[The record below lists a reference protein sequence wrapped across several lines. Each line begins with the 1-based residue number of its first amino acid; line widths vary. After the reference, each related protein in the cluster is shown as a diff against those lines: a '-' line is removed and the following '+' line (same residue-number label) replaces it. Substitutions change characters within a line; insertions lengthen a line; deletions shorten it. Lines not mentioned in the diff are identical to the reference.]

1 MKTKLNKEESS
12 ENTNNTKRFILLV
25 LLPSLI
31 VLFTLGYFYS
41 LGRFIT
47 TENAYIKAPIISIQ
61 SEISGRIDQVYIKN
75 NQKISKGEK
84 LFKIDVAKLNLDLAE
99 QKEIL
104 SNTFQEIENIK
115 AKYKEAQ
122 QKINLANE
130 KIIYF
135 SSEINRIKNILKVDT
150 ELAQEKVNF
159 YYTDL
164 KRLKRSYKVKI
175 KLAEEKLK
183 FKKIE
188 LDRIKLLVDKGVGLK
203 SKLQEVKH
211 LYNLAFEE
219 LNSSKINTDI
229 ERTDYLYNTALKSLK
244 SIKIN
249 SKIEEVT
256 YEYNIAKSELELARQ
271 KAKTILTTLFNDKNI
286 NTKKHP
292 LYLKQLNKF
301 NQIKFDIN
309 KSTVFAE
316 QDGIITQMNLEE
328 GEYIDVGK
336 ILFAIVDE
344 KKAWLEAN
352 LKETDLTNIKVGQSA
367 LFIPDSYPNS
377 TWNAQVESISPATG
391 AEFSILPPQNSS
403 GNWVKVVQ
411 RIPVRL
417 SISDLNNKKT
427 KESNV
432 NRDLRVG
439 MSVSVTIDTKHEVEV
454 PLIIRPFSK
463 IFKLF

>member
-122 QKINLANE
+122 QQINLANE

>member
-31 VLFTLGYFYS
+31 ILFTLGYFYS

-439 MSVSVTIDTKHEVEV
+439 MSVSVTIDTKYEGEA

>member
-1 MKTKLNKEESS
+1 MENKIENENNSR
-12 ENTNNTKRFILLV
+12 NTNNIKRFVLLV
-25 LLPSLI
+25 LFPSLI
-31 VLFTLGYFYS
+31 ILLTLGYFYS
-41 LGRFIT
+41 LGRYIN
-47 TENAYIKAPIISIQ
+47 TENAYIKAPIVSIQ
-61 SEISGRIDQVYIKN
+61 SEISGRIDKVYIKN

-122 QKINLANE
+122 QQINLANE
-130 KIIYF
+130 KIVYF

-164 KRLKRSYKVKI
+164 KRLKRSYKVNI

-188 LDRIKLLVDKGVGLK
+188 LDRIRLLVDKGVGLK

-229 ERTDYLYNTALKSLK
+229 ERTEYLYNTALKSLK

-256 YEYNIAKSELELARQ
+256 YEYNIAKSELELAKQ
-271 KAKTILTTLFNDKNI
+271 KAKTILTTLLNDKNI
-286 NTKKHP
+286 KTKEHP
-292 LYLKQLNKF
+292 LYLKQLSKF

-316 QDGIITQMNLEE
+316 QDGIIAQMNLEE

-367 LFIPDSYPNS
+367 LFTPDSFPNS
-377 TWNAQVESISPATG
+377 EWNAQVESISPATG

-417 SISDLNNKKT
+417 SISDLNKKRT
-427 KESNV
+427 KETNI
-432 NRDLRVG
+432 NRNLRVG
-439 MSVSVTIDTKHEVEV
+439 MSVSVTIDTKYESEA

>member
-377 TWNAQVESISPATG
+377 KWNAQVESISPATG

-439 MSVSVTIDTKHEVEV
+439 MSVSVTIDTKYEGEA